1 MKNNFSL
8 DGLFDFS
15 DLSPS
20 TQNHLRRV
28 YSYLSSG
35 IAVAILCFILSQYF
49 PSFSLFFSALGIIAL
64 IADIIL
70 IFMNRHSRPGHIIS
84 LASLYGY
91 ASSVGGVLGS
101 YIPGLDQ
108 DSRIDMY
115 RYMMSA
121 LVSVLIIFILFS
133 VFALLTSN
141 RTGIYLL
148 VTICSLILSLFSMFF
163 WGYSSLISAIIGS
176 LYIVSDTQNII
187 YRQKTRGSDAV
198 YDAKMLFVDMVKL
211 FYKILQYL
219 QKKDEKEKKKKR
231 EE

>member
-1 MKNNFSL
+1 MKNLNL

-28 YSYLSSG
+28 YSLLSSG
-35 IAVAILCFILSQYF
+35 IAVAILCFILAQYF
-49 PSFSLFFSALGIIAL
+49 PSFSVLFIGLGALAL

-70 IFMNRHSRPGHIIS
+70 ICMNRRSRAGQIVGYT
-84 LASLYGY
+84 SLYGY
-91 ASSVGGVLGS
+91 ASSVGGVFGTYLNT
-101 YIPGLDQ
+101 LDPN
-108 DSRIDMY
+108 SRMDMY

-141 RTGIYLL
+141 RAGVYLL
-148 VTICSLILSLFSMFF
+148 VIISSFILSILSCFMWGYASLFS
-163 WGYSSLISAIIGS
+163 AIVSS
-176 LYIVSDTQNII
+176 LYIVTDTQNII
-187 YRQKTRGSDAV
+187 YRQKTTGSDAI

-211 FYKILQYL
+211 FSKLLEYFK
-219 QKKDEKEKKKKR
+219 KKDEDKKKK
-231 EE
+231 EK

>member
-1 MKNNFSL
+1 MKNLNL

-28 YSYLSSG
+28 YSLLSSG
-35 IAVAILCFILSQYF
+35 IAVAILCFILAQYF
-49 PSFSLFFSALGIIAL
+49 PSFSYIFIGLGALAL

-70 IFMNRHSRPGHIIS
+70 ICMNRRSRAGQIVGYT
-84 LASLYGY
+84 SLYGY
-91 ASSVGGVLGS
+91 ASSVGGSFGTYLNT
-101 YIPGLDQ
+101 LDPN
-108 DSRIDMY
+108 SRMDMY

-141 RTGIYLL
+141 RAGVYLL
-148 VTICSLILSLFSMFF
+148 VIISSFILSILSCFMWGYASLFS
-163 WGYSSLISAIIGS
+163 AIVSS
-176 LYIVSDTQNII
+176 LYIVTDTQNII
-187 YRQKTRGSDAV
+187 YRQKTTGSDAI

-211 FYKILQYL
+211 FLKLLEYFK
-219 QKKDEKEKKKKR
+219 KKDEDKKKK
-231 EE
+231 EK

>member
-1 MKNNFSL
+1 MKNLNI

-28 YSYLSSG
+28 YSLLSSG
-35 IAVAILCFILSQYF
+35 IAVAILCFILAQYF
-49 PSFSLFFSALGIIAL
+49 PSFSYIFIGLGALAL

-70 IFMNRHSRPGHIIS
+70 ICMNRRSRAGQIVGYT
-84 LASLYGY
+84 SLYGY
-91 ASSVGGVLGS
+91 ASSVGGSFGTYLNT
-101 YIPGLDQ
+101 LDPN
-108 DSRIDMY
+108 SRMDMY

-141 RTGIYLL
+141 RAGVYLL
-148 VTICSLILSLFSMFF
+148 VIISSFILSILSCFMWGYASLFS
-163 WGYSSLISAIIGS
+163 AIVSS
-176 LYIVSDTQNII
+176 LYIVTDTQNII
-187 YRQKTRGSDAV
+187 YRQKTTGSDAI

-211 FYKILQYL
+211 FLKLLEYFK
-219 QKKDEKEKKKKR
+219 KKDEDKKKK
-231 EE
+231 EK

>member
-1 MKNNFSL
+1 MKNLNI

-28 YSYLSSG
+28 YSLLSSG
-35 IAVAILCFILSQYF
+35 IAVAILCFILAQYF
-49 PSFSLFFSALGIIAL
+49 PSFSYIFIGLGALAL

-70 IFMNRHSRPGHIIS
+70 ICMNRRSRAGQIVGYT
-84 LASLYGY
+84 SLYGY
-91 ASSVGGVLGS
+91 ASSVGGVFGTYLNT
-101 YIPGLDQ
+101 LDPN
-108 DSRIDMY
+108 SRMDMY

-141 RTGIYLL
+141 RAGVYLL
-148 VTICSLILSLFSMFF
+148 VIISSFILSILSCFMWGYASLFS
-163 WGYSSLISAIIGS
+163 AIVSS
-176 LYIVSDTQNII
+176 LYIVTDTQNII
-187 YRQKTRGSDAV
+187 YRQKTTGSDAI

-211 FYKILQYL
+211 FLKLLEYFK
-219 QKKDEKEKKKKR
+219 KKDEDKKKK
-231 EE
+231 EK

>member
-1 MKNNFSL
+1 MKNLNI

-28 YSYLSSG
+28 YSLLSSG
-35 IAVAILCFILSQYF
+35 IAVAILCFILAQYF
-49 PSFSLFFSALGIIAL
+49 PSFSYIFIGLGALAL

-70 IFMNRHSRPGHIIS
+70 ICMNRRSRAGQIVGYT
-84 LASLYGY
+84 SLYGY
-91 ASSVGGVLGS
+91 ASSVGGSFGTYLNT
-101 YIPGLDQ
+101 LDPN
-108 DSRIDMY
+108 SRMDMY

-141 RTGIYLL
+141 RAGVYLL
-148 VTICSLILSLFSMFF
+148 VIISSFILSILSCFMWGYASLFS
-163 WGYSSLISAIIGS
+163 AIVSS
-176 LYIVSDTQNII
+176 LYIVTDTQNII
-187 YRQKTRGSDAV
+187 YRQKTTGSDAI

-211 FYKILQYL
+211 FSKLLEYFK
-219 QKKDEKEKKKKR
+219 KKDEDKKKK
-231 EE
+231 EK

>member
-1 MKNNFSL
+1 MKNLNL

-28 YSYLSSG
+28 YSLLSSG
-35 IAVAILCFILSQYF
+35 IAVAILCFILAQYF
-49 PSFSLFFSALGIIAL
+49 PSFSYIFIGLGALAL

-70 IFMNRHSRPGHIIS
+70 ICMNRRSRAGQIVGYT
-84 LASLYGY
+84 SLYGY
-91 ASSVGGVLGS
+91 ASSVGGVLGT
-101 YIPGLDQ
+101 YLNTLDPN
-108 DSRIDMY
+108 SRMDMY

-141 RTGIYLL
+141 RAGVYLL
-148 VTICSLILSLFSMFF
+148 VIISSFILSILSCFMWGYASLFS
-163 WGYSSLISAIIGS
+163 AIVSS
-176 LYIVSDTQNII
+176 LYIVTDTQNII
-187 YRQKTRGSDAV
+187 YRQKTTGSDAI

-211 FYKILQYL
+211 FLKLLEYFK
-219 QKKDEKEKKKKR
+219 KKDEDKKKK
-231 EE
+231 EK

>member
-1 MKNNFSL
+1 MKNLNI

-28 YSYLSSG
+28 YSLLSSG
-35 IAVAILCFILSQYF
+35 IAVAILCFILAQYF
-49 PSFSLFFSALGIIAL
+49 PSFSVLFIGLGALAL

-70 IFMNRHSRPGHIIS
+70 ICMNRRSRAGQIVGYT
-84 LASLYGY
+84 SLYGY
-91 ASSVGGVLGS
+91 ASSVGGVFGTYLNT
-101 YIPGLDQ
+101 LDPN
-108 DSRIDMY
+108 SRMDMY

-141 RTGIYLL
+141 RAGVYLL
-148 VTICSLILSLFSMFF
+148 VIISSFILSILSCFMWGYASLFS
-163 WGYSSLISAIIGS
+163 AIVSS
-176 LYIVSDTQNII
+176 LYIVTDTQNII
-187 YRQKTRGSDAV
+187 YRQKTTGSDAI

-211 FYKILQYL
+211 FLKLLEYFK
-219 QKKDEKEKKKKR
+219 KKDEDKKKK
-231 EE
+231 EK

>member
-1 MKNNFSL
+1 MKNLNL

-28 YSYLSSG
+28 YSLLSSG
-35 IAVAILCFILSQYF
+35 IAVAILCFILAQYF
-49 PSFSLFFSALGIIAL
+49 PSFSYIFIGLGALAL

-70 IFMNRHSRPGHIIS
+70 ICMNRRSRAGQIVGYT
-84 LASLYGY
+84 SLYGY
-91 ASSVGGVLGS
+91 ASSVGGVFGTYLNT
-101 YIPGLDQ
+101 LDPN
-108 DSRIDMY
+108 SRMDMY

-141 RTGIYLL
+141 RAGVYLL
-148 VTICSLILSLFSMFF
+148 VIISSFILSILSCFMWGYASLFS
-163 WGYSSLISAIIGS
+163 AIVSS
-176 LYIVSDTQNII
+176 LYIVTDTQNII
-187 YRQKTRGSDAV
+187 YRQKTTGSDAI

-211 FYKILQYL
+211 FSKLLEYFK
-219 QKKDEKEKKKKR
+219 KKDEDKKKK
-231 EE
+231 EK

>member
-20 TQNHLRRV
+20 TQNPLRRV
-28 YSYLSSG
+28 YSYLSSV

-84 LASLYGY
+84 LTSLYGY
-91 ASSVGGVLGS
+91 ASSVGGVFGS
-101 YIPGLDQ
+101 YLHGLDQ
-108 DSRIDMY
+108 DSRIAMY

-163 WGYSSLISAIIGS
+163 WGYSALISAIIGS

-198 YDAKMLFVDMVKL
+198 YDAKMLFVDMVQL